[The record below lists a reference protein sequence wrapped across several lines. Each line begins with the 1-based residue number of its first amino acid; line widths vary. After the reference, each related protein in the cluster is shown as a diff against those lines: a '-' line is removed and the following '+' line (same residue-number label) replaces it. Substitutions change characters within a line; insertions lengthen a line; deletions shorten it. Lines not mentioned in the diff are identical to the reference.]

1 MRDGS
6 GSQLIHYRCTR
17 PEHRSGEGVR
27 DRLTIHE
34 RKWAF
39 CPHDVR
45 AGDHVWTEIPGGSD
59 LATLIRTLNAGR
71 TP

>member
-17 PEHRSGEGVR
+17 AEHRSGEGVR

-34 RKWAF
+34 RRWAF

-45 AGDHVWTEIPGGSD
+45 AGDHIWAEIPGGSE
-59 LATLIRTLNAGR
+59 LAALIRTLNAGR

>member
-6 GSQLIHYRCTR
+6 TSQLIHYRCTR
-17 PEHRSGEGVR
+17 SEHRSGEGVR

-34 RKWAF
+34 RRWAF
-39 CPHDVR
+39 CAHDVR
-45 AGDHVWTEIPGGSD
+45 AGGHEWTEIPGGSE
-59 LATLIRTLNAGR
+59 LAELIRVLNAGR

>member
-1 MRDGS
+1 MREGT
-6 GSQLIHYRCTR
+6 GSQLIHFRCTR

-34 RKWAF
+34 RQWAF

-45 AGDHVWTEIPGGSD
+45 AGDHEWTAIPGGSE
-59 LATLIRTLNAGR
+59 LATLIRVLNAGR

>member
-1 MRDGS
+1 MRDGT

-27 DRLTIHE
+27 DRLTIYE
-34 RKWAF
+34 CQWAY
-39 CPHDVR
+39 CAHDVR
-45 AGDHVWTEIPGGSD
+45 AGDHVWTEIPGGSE
-59 LATLIRTLNAGR
+59 LAELIRALNARR